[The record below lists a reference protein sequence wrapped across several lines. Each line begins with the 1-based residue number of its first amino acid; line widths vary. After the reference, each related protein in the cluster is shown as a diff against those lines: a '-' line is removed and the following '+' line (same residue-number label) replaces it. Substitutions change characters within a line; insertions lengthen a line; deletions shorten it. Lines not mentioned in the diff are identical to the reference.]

1 MMVGAV
7 GSTAPTFYTIHKFF
21 QFFTGS
27 KGASDRKS
35 QTTKITNPG
44 TINTGLKY
52 LLTDTLFLCNSG
64 PEPIKKTYAR

>member
-1 MMVGAV
+1 MLGIRTRGHMMVGAV
-7 GSTAPTFYTIHKFF
+7 GSTAAHILHYPQIFPI
-21 QFFTGS
+21 FTGS

-52 LLTDTLFLCNSG
+52 LLTDTILG
-64 PEPIKKTYAR
+64 PNL